1 LSFFQAHNIS
11 SLKQVLKETRAKFGN
26 PTSAS
31 DKLLD
36 EIEDQIAT
44 YVRECKKNIDALQK
58 MCVDGSFNTSG
69 ATEKAHQQG
78 CVLILA
84 EKLKNA
90 VSQFESLRNS
100 RRSIIE
106 KQDASRRRRKPQAV
120 SQPNRAGETP
130 FSILKKKLNVQDDS
144 HQANGHQLSE
154 NTNAQKIQ
162 DQSQIQAENHA
173 LQMELM
179 SLSDQV
185 QEAER
190 SVREIASLNIAFS
203 AAIFQQAEQIE
214 TLYKEAVQA
223 TENIDQGN
231 LQLSKTVQVNK
242 SSRKC
247 LFILLFSFSLALLL
261 LDWWYS

>member
-1 LSFFQAHNIS
+1 M
-11 SLKQVLKETRAKFGN
+11 
-26 PTSAS
+26 
-31 DKLLD
+31 LD
-36 EIEDQIAT
+36 EIEDQIGT
-44 YVRECKKNIDALQK
+44 YVGECKKNIDSLQK
-58 MCVDGSFNTSG
+58 RCVDGSFNTSG

-90 VSQFESLRNS
+90 VNQFDNLRNC
-100 RRSIIE
+100 RRSILE
-106 KQDASRRRRKPQAV
+106 KQDLSRRRRKPV
-120 SQPNRAGETP
+120 SQTNRAGETP
-130 FSILKKKLNVQDDS
+130 FSILTKKLNVQNDS
-144 HQANGHQLSE
+144 DQVNGHQINE
-154 NTNAQKIQ
+154 NNETHKVL
-162 DQSQIQAENHA
+162 DQTQIQAENHA
-173 LQMELM
+173 LQMELI

-214 TLYKEAVQA
+214 TLYKEAVEA

-231 LQLSKTVQVNK
+231 VQLRKTVQVNK

-247 LFILLFSFSLALLL
+247 IFILLLSFSLALLL